1 MLQTQRRQEC
11 SGRDDSQV
19 VVVLNPASYLKGGFF
34 FFFFG
39 LFASI
44 TNCFNE
50 RHIVFLIR
58 RPYIRITKM
67 RAGEMAQ

>member
-19 VVVLNPASYLKGGFF
+19 VVVLNPASYLKGGF